1 MTISMDKTKLRK
13 AATACLHLSFIFEDQ
28 LKNPDNM
35 MSEDRMASLESS
47 LKMWLDLHD
56 EIIQK
61 IKEWDEKHPPKV

>member
-35 MSEDRMASLESS
+35 MSEDRMTRLESS
-47 LKMWLDLHD
+47 RKMWLALHD

-61 IKEWDEKHPPKV
+61 IKAWDEKHPPKV

>member
-61 IKEWDEKHPPKV
+61 IKAWDEKHPPKV